1 MAAAGRNPRDVARR
15 GGRTVTTY
23 LRRAGSIRD
32 TGELERTIL
41 VLRACGLS
49 PRRFRGRNLAAALLR
64 RRRSNGSWQGNVAFT
79 AFGIFALR
87 AARSGSTSGSARWL
101 AGAQNEDGG
110 FGFVPRAESDVD
122 DTGAA
127 LQALAAAGMRSTR
140 VTRRAVAYLRGA
152 QNRDG
157 GFGQMEGRDSNA
169 QSTAW
174 AVQGLVA
181 AGRRPES
188 MGANPIRFLLRLQR
202 RDGHIAYSR
211 SSDQTPVWVTA
222 QALTALRRKAFPLA
236 AVPRAKVPPHRRGR
250 ASAPRTTKAKAAPSK
265 RRGRRSAS
273 RKARRDKGAS
283 PRRAS
288 RAAEQRARPE
298 RTSAE
303 TAAGPAEEE
312 GTSVPA
318 ALVVGAIA
326 GALLAVGVL
335 RRRLRGKRLQSRG

>member
-1 MAAAGRNPRDVARR
+1 M
-15 GGRTVTTY
+15 
-23 LRRAGSIRD
+23 
-32 TGELERTIL
+32 
-41 VLRACGLS
+41 LRACGLS
-49 PRRFRGRNLAAALLR
+49 PRRFRGRDLVAGLLR

-101 AGAQNEDGG
+101 AAAQNDDGG

-122 DTGAA
+122 DTGAP
-127 LQALAAAGMRSTR
+127 LRALAAAGMPSTP
-140 VTRRAVAYLRGA
+140 VTRRAVAYLRSA

-181 AGRRPES
+181 AGRRPEA
-188 MGANPIRFLLRLQR
+188 MGANPIRFLSRLQR

-222 QALTALRRKAFPLA
+222 QALTALRRKPFPLA
-236 AVPRAKVPPHRRGR
+236 AVPRAEVPPRRRGR
-250 ASAPRTTKAKAAPSK
+250 GHAGAARAQEGKAPPGQ

-273 RKARRDKGAS
+273 GKMRAQRRNTA
-283 PRRAS
+283 PRRAPS
-288 RAAEQRARPE
+288 GAQARLRPE

-303 TAAGPAEEE
+303 TAARERGEE
-312 GTSVPA
+312 GASLPA
-318 ALVVGAIA
+318 ILVVGSIA
-326 GALLAVGVL
+326 GALLAVGVFG
-335 RRRLRGKRLQSRG
+335 RRLRRKRLRGAG